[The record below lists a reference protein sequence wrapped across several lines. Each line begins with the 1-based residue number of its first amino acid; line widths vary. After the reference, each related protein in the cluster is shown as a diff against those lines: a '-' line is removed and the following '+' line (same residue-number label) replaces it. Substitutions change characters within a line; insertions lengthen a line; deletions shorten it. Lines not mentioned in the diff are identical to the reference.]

1 VPRQSIDRTKRR
13 SLGMKLAA
21 LLTEPPVMLF
31 LLVLLGAGR
40 APLRG
45 VDRCADARD
54 DIHRAMTL
62 AQSGQETQARSLLRS
77 ALFAC
82 PAKAENLELLAEAF
96 DSLGELAQAGRYR
109 EQAMR
114 LRGISAKP
122 TVNFSSAGNSVDR
135 GLTTTLNWT
144 TRNAIEVEISPDFG
158 RVPANG
164 TKTVAPTSGTTYQL
178 TARGPGGVNTASV
191 QIEVT
196 LARLTEADVLRL
208 LEGEVPQPRI
218 VQLAAERGVAFE
230 VVPAVEQR
238 LRSAG
243 ATQTLIE
250 ALRSARK

>member
-1 VPRQSIDRTKRR
+1 MQSIDRTKRH
-13 SLGMKLAA
+13 SSGMNLAA
-21 LLTEPPVMLF
+21 LLTEPQVMLL
-31 LLVLLGAGR
+31 LLVLLGAGH

-54 DIHRAMTL
+54 DIRRAKGL
-62 AQSGQETQARSLLRS
+62 VQSGQETQARSLLRS

-82 PAKAENLELLAEAF
+82 PANPENLDLLADAF
-96 DSLGELAQAGRYR
+96 DSLGELVQAGRYR

-122 TVNFSSAGNSVDR
+122 VANFSAAMNSIDR
-135 GLTTTLNWT
+135 GRTTTLNWST
-144 TRNAIEVEISPDFG
+144 SYATEVEITPDFG

-164 TKTVAPTSGTTYQL
+164 NKTVAPASGTTYQL
-178 TARGPGGVNTASV
+178 TARGPAGVTTASV

-196 LARLTEADVLRL
+196 LPRLTEADVMGL
-208 LEGEVPQPRI
+208 LEDVPQPRI
-218 VQLAAERGVAFE
+218 AQLAAERGIAFE
-230 VVPAVEQR
+230 VTPAVEQR

-243 ATQTLIE
+243 AGRALID